1 MFTFGGRKF
10 RMWVI
15 GLGGN
20 TILLATL
27 ATAQLPPIAT
37 VLVAPLEA
45 RFAPVQLSA
54 ADHYDGIIALGGGP
68 ERVVEAVRLAHQ
80 LPTARLVIA
89 GAPKECACLCP
100 GAGHCS

>member
-1 MFTFGGRKF
+1 MFAVRGRTFRA
-10 RMWVI
+10 WVI

-20 TILLATL
+20 ALLLATL
-27 ATAQLPPIAT
+27 ATAHLPPIGT

-45 RFAPVQLSA
+45 RFAPVQLSP

-68 ERVVEAVRLAHQ
+68 GRVVEAVRLAHQ

-89 GAPKECACLCP
+89 GS
-100 GAGHCS
+100 G